1 MTTKELGELRS
12 QERRQFLKVAG
23 TAGFTTAVIA
33 AGAGTLLSSEAVA
46 QTAKEEQDREAA
58 AKHVIT
64 VATEYAIGT
73 TRSYPMMQLDLK
85 ENLQN
90 ATNGQI
96 YVKLAPAG
104 QLGIGSALAQKV
116 QSGTV
121 QAGQFSLSNFAP
133 YAPTVDLIN
142 IPYFCGANQRFVNLV
157 TSDVWKQEVN
167 TKVEQRGFRPLFYF
181 CIDPRVVAVRKGA
194 GKPILT
200 PGDMAGIKFRVP
212 GSKMLQQ
219 FYRLVGANPTPVAW
233 GETPS
238 AIKQGVADALD
249 PSVGAL
255 YAFGFK
261 DILSHV
267 TFTQPVPD
275 SQCYACN
282 LEWFKTLSSDV
293 QEAIDWASEMTFHQ
307 NLAKVPSARSFAM
320 AEMRKSGVQFHSL
333 NEDQLAEW
341 KEAAGYQ
348 RSEWDSFKK
357 ELAGSMEN
365 FDKLVEAA
373 GTRGKYYVHDA

>member
-1 MTTKELGELRS
+1 MTKKEQRELRS

-64 VATEYAIGT
+64 VATEYAVGT

-133 YAPTVDLIN
+133 YAPTVD
-142 IPYFCGANQRFVNLV
+142 PMQ
-157 TSDVWKQEVN
+157 
-167 TKVEQRGFRPLFYF
+167 
-181 CIDPRVVAVRKGA
+181 
-194 GKPILT
+194 
-200 PGDMAGIKFRVP
+200 
-212 GSKMLQQ
+212 
-219 FYRLVGANPTPVAW
+219 
-233 GETPS
+233 
-238 AIKQGVADALD
+238 
-249 PSVGAL
+249 
-255 YAFGFK
+255 
-261 DILSHV
+261 
-267 TFTQPVPD
+267 
-275 SQCYACN
+275 
-282 LEWFKTLSSDV
+282 
-293 QEAIDWASEMTFHQ
+293 
-307 NLAKVPSARSFAM
+307 
-320 AEMRKSGVQFHSL
+320 
-333 NEDQLAEW
+333 
-341 KEAAGYQ
+341 
-348 RSEWDSFKK
+348 
-357 ELAGSMEN
+357 
-365 FDKLVEAA
+365 
-373 GTRGKYYVHDA
+373 